1 MRPIAVVSVAVLA
14 LGAGAARAQSV
25 VGPDQAAAHAGG
37 TVTVEGVAA
46 IATAPSGATI
56 ITLGSKDFTAVILPS
71 SAGLFRGLG
80 ALSGKTVDIT
90 GTVQMFQGKPEI
102 ILNSPSQI
110 VAK

>member
-1 MRPIAVVSVAVLA
+1 MRPDIVAGLAVLA
-14 LGAGAARAQSV
+14 LGAVEARAQNAV
-25 VGPDQAAAHAGG
+25 TPDQVADHVGG

-56 ITLGSKDFTAVILPS
+56 ITLGSKNFTAVILPA
-71 SAGLFRGLG
+71 SAALFRGLPG
-80 ALSGKTVDIT
+80 LSGKTVDIT